1 MLYNKRPYYICF
13 ITEGVI
19 IYALDLSVFRPES
32 CTDVVD
38 RKKTN

>member
-1 MLYNKRPYYICF
+1 MLYNKRLYYNCF

-32 CTDVVD
+32 CPDVVD